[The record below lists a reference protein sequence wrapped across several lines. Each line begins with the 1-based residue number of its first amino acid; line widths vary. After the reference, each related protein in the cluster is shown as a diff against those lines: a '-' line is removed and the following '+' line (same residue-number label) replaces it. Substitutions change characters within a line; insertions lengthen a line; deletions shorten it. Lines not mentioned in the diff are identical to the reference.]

1 MHFTTQR
8 LTTHHLSAFIE
19 LIRVYEAVFDMK
31 DFQLPDKYY
40 LKNLLSGDD
49 LIVFAAMQ
57 EDKVIGGLT
66 AHVLPSV
73 YAGTSEVYLYDFAVQ
88 NTFQRKGVGRK
99 LLAAFSAYC
108 HENNYE
114 TFFVQALTA
123 DAAAVEFYRAAGG
136 KPENVTQFTFEQSDN
151 K

>member
-8 LTTHHLSAFIE
+8 LTTHHLAAFIE

-49 LIVFAAMQ
+49 LIIFTAMQ
-57 EDKVIGGLT
+57 EDTVIGGLT
-66 AHVLPSV
+66 AHVLPSC
-73 YAGTSEVYLYDFAVQ
+73 YSATPEVYLYDFAVQ
-88 NTFQRKGVGRK
+88 TAFQRKGVGRK
-99 LLAAFSAYC
+99 LLSAFSAYC
-108 HENNYE
+108 RENNYK

-123 DAAAVEFYRAAGG
+123 DVPAVEFYRAAGG
-136 KPENVTQFTFEQSDN
+136 SAESVTQFTFKQ
-151 K
+151 